1 MAQYCRYC
9 THMVCGDAN
18 WCTLKNF
25 TFTDKEICRTN
36 KCREFE
42 LNTIDAL
49 GINKDGYK
57 PKERTIKEDNQIKM
71 EVTEE

>member
-1 MAQYCRYC
+1 
-9 THMVCGDAN
+9 MVCGDAN

-36 KCREFE
+36 KCRDFE

-57 PKERTIKEDNQIKM
+57 PKERKIKEDKQIKF
-71 EVTEE
+71 EGVSL

>member
-1 MAQYCRYC
+1 
-9 THMVCGDAN
+9 MVCGDAN

-42 LNTIDAL
+42 LNPIDAL

-57 PKERTIKEDNQIKM
+57 PKEQKTKEDNQIKF
-71 EVTEE
+71 EGVIL